1 MSWKVYRVENNDSP
15 YTVNVDKNQKIVK
28 IHKYTEGVNFKA
40 NDEAQEGLS
49 MAAYSLYMYL
59 IKHSND
65 RVWALS
71 CSDVV
76 NKKLFGKST
85 YHTAVAELMEKG
97 YLVAGCIDIGT
108 EIIAENSYHFYE
120 SPAMRNKRIF

>member
-49 MAAYSLYMYL
+49 MAAYSQY
-59 IKHSND
+59 I
-65 RVWALS
+65 
-71 CSDVV
+71 
-76 NKKLFGKST
+76 
-85 YHTAVAELMEKG
+85 
-97 YLVAGCIDIGT
+97 
-108 EIIAENSYHFYE
+108 
-120 SPAMRNKRIF
+120 